1 MKPKKGKR
9 YAVRAL
15 VGGLPWLSE
24 GAGAHA
30 ASSGSRGKILAR
42 FLGWLG
48 GKAVFRSEVG
58 KWRFSMTKFELAKE
72 YEVVEA

>member
-1 MKPKKGKR
+1 M
-9 YAVRAL
+9 A
-15 VGGLPWLSE
+15 LSE
-24 GAGAHA
+24 
-30 ASSGSRGKILAR
+30 RDAR
-42 FLGWLG
+42 KNIGDGVMIPSPIFFALGWLG